1 MGTCSPWPP
10 LEEFKGSWRDQNS
23 SNFGKNTHSTHG
35 KWKGIILSTTTQMQL
50 FVSPLA
56 LNKEGRGRSC
66 SGSPLGSSGVTCT
79 RPGYNHTGFISAIWL
94 LHIGNDPWG
103 AEESMAEVLSP
114 GHQGGAW
121 LRADQGVHPSFWSG
135 EGTRCPRTV
144 ELWALSWLGIP
155 ELSAFPSF
163 RQHLFDI
170 STWIRYPRTCF
181 SQSHKQIWKHSI
193 AKLALEAGALFAG
206 RAPCSPFPA
215 VSSGCNT
222 SYTGKKSPS
231 SAATSSVAAA
241 AHTEVM
247 CMKEEYLGEWDCG
260 TPMWTVL
267 LGLRCLYHHEAHG
280 VGLLDIYQIFDTRY
294 LTNHLNPKGFWLK
307 AFKTSSLL
315 PKQGQKVSV
324 SPSKQNKLVRTWLHG
339 SFSLLSQTCRYFWLL
354 WLNWPPKKWE
364 ENPTQAWAKLQL
376 THHLADDQE
385 LLTAFL

>member
-50 FVSPLA
+50 FVRPLA
-56 LNKEGRGRSC
+56 LNKEGRRRSC

-121 LRADQGVHPSFWSG
+121 LKQTKGCTPASGVEREPGVPGQWNCEPPVDLVSLNSVPFPPSGSTCLTSAP
-135 EGTRCPRTV
+135 E
-144 ELWALSWLGIP
+144 SGIP
-155 ELSAFPSF
+155 GLAF
-163 RQHLFDI
+163 LKVI
-170 STWIRYPRTCF
+170 SKFENTALP
-181 SQSHKQIWKHSI
+181 
-193 AKLALEAGALFAG
+193 KLALETGALSAG

-222 SYTGKKSPS
+222 SYTGKKSPP

-241 AHTEVM
+241 AHTGVM
-247 CMKEEYLGEWDCG
+247 CMREEYLGEWDCG

-267 LGLRCLYHHEAHG
+267 LGLRCLYHDEAHG

-307 AFKTSSLL
+307 ALKPL
-315 PKQGQKVSV
+315 
-324 SPSKQNKLVRTWLHG
+324 
-339 SFSLLSQTCRYFWLL
+339 
-354 WLNWPPKKWE
+354 
-364 ENPTQAWAKLQL
+364 
-376 THHLADDQE
+376 
-385 LLTAFL
+385 